1 MDLQEWELLP
11 DDGFLEIHDDGGK
24 QIFSRKY
31 GGDPRTNIFN
41 TNYFICPSQKS
52 PNPPHNL
59 PIVPIQLAK
68 TGASTE
74 KALDHDELVIKE
86 VITKVPIDQEEA
98 EAPNDI
104 VGINVKSDREPVSQ
118 VFFKKME
125 ENEFVD
131 MKMDSPRS
139 SGRGV
144 VVPQIDAAGIFQ
156 FEEEEKEIE
165 IRREST
171 QSTNKTKKTNQDSDS
186 NTPPSHQ
193 DKEGGAVNIW
203 KWSLTGI
210 GAICSFGVAAATVC
224 IIIYGTHQKNKQ
236 QQNQKLRF
244 QIYAEDKRMK
254 EAVHQATK
262 LNEAI
267 LISSAVRGVPLTR
280 GAQIAFGGYYDGL

>member
-31 GGDPRTNIFN
+31 GGDPRTNIFD

-52 PNPPHNL
+52 PNPPGNL
-59 PIVPIQLAK
+59 PIVPIRLAK

-98 EAPNDI
+98 EAPPNDI
-104 VGINVKSDREPVSQ
+104 IGINVKSDREPVSQ

-156 FEEEEKEIE
+156 FEEEKEIE
-165 IRREST
+165 RREST
-171 QSTNKTKKTNQDSDS
+171 QSTTSTNKKTKKTNQDSDS
-186 NTPPSHQ
+186 NTPSPSWDQ

-244 QIYAEDKRMK
+244 QIYAEDKVWNTR
-254 EAVHQATK
+254 
-262 LNEAI
+262 
-267 LISSAVRGVPLTR
+267 SSTTIFYHSLSFT
-280 GAQIAFGGYYDGL
+280 

>member
-31 GGDPRTNIFN
+31 GGDPRTNNFN

-52 PNPPHNL
+52 PNPPGNL

-74 KALDHDELVIKE
+74 KALDHDEV
-86 VITKVPIDQEEA
+86 VITKVPIDQGGA
-98 EAPNDI
+98 EAPPNDI
-104 VGINVKSDREPVSQ
+104 IGINVKSEREPVSQ

-156 FEEEEKEIE
+156 FEEEEEI
-165 IRREST
+165 EST
-171 QSTNKTKKTNQDSDS
+171 QSSKKTKKTNQDSDS
-186 NTPPSHQ
+186 NTPSWDQ
-193 DKEGGAVNIW
+193 DKEGGLNIW

-244 QIYAEDKRMK
+244 QIYAEDK
-254 EAVHQATK
+254 V
-262 LNEAI
+262 
-267 LISSAVRGVPLTR
+267 
-280 GAQIAFGGYYDGL
+280 